1 MNSSKLMTPREIK
14 RIGIKHEQEL
24 VKLLKDNEF
33 SACRLVASGASNP
46 DIMAANG
53 EQIIIFEVKTTRTP
67 LIKMRSKQV
76 YTLRTFAQR
85 FKAKAYI
92 AAKFINRSNW
102 RFVELQYLNVG
113 IKGFSLDYNQSELKG
128 ISFDEL
134 LSNESQTKLI

>member
-1 MNSSKLMTPREIK
+1 MKSELMTPQQIK

-33 SACRLVASGASNP
+33 SACRLAASGVSNP
-46 DIMAANG
+46 DIFAANG
-53 EQIIIFEVKTTRTP
+53 EQTLILEVKTSHTP
-67 LIKMRSKQV
+67 LIRVRSKQV
-76 YTLRTFAQR
+76 YTLRTFSQR

-92 AAKFINRSNW
+92 AAKFINRSSW

-113 IKGFSLDYNQSELKG
+113 ISGFYLDYNQSELKG

>member
-1 MNSSKLMTPREIK
+1 MKSELMTPERLK
-14 RIGIKHEQEL
+14 RIGIKHEQDL
-24 VKLLKDNEF
+24 VKLLKNNDF

-53 EQIIIFEVKTTRTP
+53 EQTIILEVKTSHTTLIRIRTRQ
-67 LIKMRSKQV
+67 I
-76 YTLRTFAQR
+76 YTLRTFSQR

-102 RFVELQYLNVG
+102 RFIELQYIHAG
-113 IKGFSLDYNQSELKG
+113 EKGFSLDYNTAELKG
-128 ISFDEL
+128 LSLEEV